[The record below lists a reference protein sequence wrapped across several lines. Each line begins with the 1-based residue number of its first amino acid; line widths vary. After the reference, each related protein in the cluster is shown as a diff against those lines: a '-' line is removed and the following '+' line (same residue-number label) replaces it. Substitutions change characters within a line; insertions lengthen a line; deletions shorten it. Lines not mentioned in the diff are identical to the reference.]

1 MARGKKHYMY
11 MKPVV
16 KIMIYMNIYFYKT
29 QDSLFMYFTSIL
41 MLFRNDIC
49 REAMLLIKFGEYV
62 KYLRESPTFFAKML
76 YVDTCCAC
84 QI

>member
-1 MARGKKHYMY
+1 MH
-11 MKPVV
+11 
-16 KIMIYMNIYFYKT
+16 
-29 QDSLFMYFTSIL
+29 FTSIL

-62 KYLRESPTFFAKML
+62 KYLRDSPTFFAKML
-76 YVDTCCAC
+76 YVDTCCAS